1 MTSSATPIPSE
12 DTVIVAGRAGQRYVH
27 DIWLYRELL
36 VFLSW
41 RDLLVRYKQTAA
53 GVAWALI
60 RPLLTMLVLTLVFGR
75 FGKMPSP
82 GAPYALMVFSGVLP
96 WQFFAAAVSDS
107 GGSLVTNTGL
117 ISKVYFPRIVIPAAS
132 LVTALADFAVSLVLL
147 AGLMLWF
154 AWIPPATIALLPVFV
169 LLASGLA
176 FGLGL
181 WTAALMVG
189 FRDVRFIVPFV
200 IQFGLYVSPVGFVS
214 AVVPE
219 NYRLLYAL
227 NPMVGIIDGFRW
239 CILGGEHTIFWPSLA
254 ASAVSAV
261 VLLVSGAW
269 YFRRTER
276 TFADII

>member
-1 MTSSATPIPSE
+1 MTSSSPIPIE
-12 DTVIVAGRAGQRYVH
+12 EIVIVAGRGGRRYLH
-27 DIWLYRELL
+27 DIWFYRELL

-41 RDLLVRYKQTAA
+41 RDLLVRYKQTVA
-53 GVAWALI
+53 GIAWGVI

-75 FGKMPSP
+75 LGNMPSP

-96 WQFFAAAVSDS
+96 WQFFAAAVADS

-132 LVTALADFAVSLVLL
+132 VVTALADLCVSLALL
-147 AGLMLWF
+147 AVIMVWF
-154 AWIPPATIALLPVFV
+154 AWVPPATILLLPFFI
-169 LLASGLA
+169 LLAAALA
-176 FGLGL
+176 FGIGL

-189 FRDVRFIVPFV
+189 YRDVRFIVPFV

-214 AVVPE
+214 SVVPQA
-219 NYRLLYAL
+219 YRLLYSL
-227 NPMVGIIDGFRW
+227 NPVVGIIDGFRW
-239 CILGGEHTIFWPSLA
+239 CILGGEHTIFWPGLA
-254 ASAVSAV
+254 ASTVSAV
-261 VLLVSGAW
+261 VLLVTGVW